1 MLISVSNRLVLEK
14 PQPIAPPPA
23 GILGDEMGL
32 GKTVEVLG
40 CMLHNPRKDITKPEK
55 LPVIVDEERREESI
69 SDKGKK
75 KEKQGKQK
83 RGKKEKE
90 RKGKK
95 EIKTKGKKGNG
106 NKDKKRKS
114 FEREPDSDSGSTIIY
129 SDNTE
134 RVDTDKKTSDGV
146 VRDKRENHA
155 FEPVPST
162 STAGEHEVL
171 HTSESKSNNALD
183 PSAIAGDTKQADID
197 KPGRLDHPAADNNV
211 GLTIKDERSGVVK
224 DNMIYSED
232 NSVEKVEDK
241 IQKAVN
247 SDVKDIENEVKE
259 ENDSFDEITGKI
271 ENDLGITNMEE
282 NVSRIDSVEES
293 NVMKR
298 KRSEINLKT
307 MDDSQKLGKNIFTE
321 MPASQRECFECICG
335 ATEAAATK
343 KDARKH
349 PVQCVKCSLWQHAE
363 CVNYDLKDVYRGEFK
378 CPHCHVSSVSNI
390 RKILRKNN
398 FLQNDSY

>member
-14 PQPIAPPPA
+14 PHPIAPPPA

-40 CMLHNPRKDITKPEK
+40 CMLHNPRKDI
-55 LPVIVDEERREESI
+55 
-69 SDKGKK
+69 
-75 KEKQGKQK
+75 
-83 RGKKEKE
+83 
-90 RKGKK
+90 
-95 EIKTKGKKGNG
+95 IK
-106 NKDKKRKS
+106 
-114 FEREPDSDSGSTIIY
+114 PDSDSGSTIIY

-134 RVDTDKKTSDGV
+134 RADADKQTSDGV
-146 VRDKRENHA
+146 VRDKQENHS

-197 KPGRLDHPAADNNV
+197 KTGRLDHPAADNNF
-211 GLTIKDERSGVVK
+211 GLTVKDERSEVVK

-259 ENDSFDEITGKI
+259 ENDSFDEITGKV

-298 KRSEINLKT
+298 KRSEINLRT
-307 MDDSQKLGKNIFTE
+307 MDDGQKLGKNIFTE

-378 CPHCHVSSVSNI
+378 CPHCHVSSVSNMSHVK
-390 RKILRKNN
+390 RKPTMW
-398 FLQNDSY
+398 FLNRSDTNWSVPLQ